1 MTETKS
7 ISQSFINL
15 TSGIGALIIGLSLV
29 VVGALALTHA
39 AYMTWELYKNPETI
53 ISFAQSLKLA
63 NSNIVDVDLGGLDPL
78 RLIAWPFVVL
88 LLLLQ
93 GRIGLWAIEAGARIL
108 DTARQK

>member
-1 MTETKS
+1 MAETTS
-7 ISQSFINL
+7 NLHSFINFI
-15 TSGIGALIIGLSLV
+15 SGIGVLIVGLSLV

-39 AYMTWELYKNPETI
+39 AYVTWELYKNPETI

-63 NSNIVDVDLGGLDPL
+63 NSNMVDVDLGGLDPL

-93 GRIGLWAIEAGARIL
+93 GRIGLWAIEAGARLL
-108 DTARQK
+108 DVVRQK

>member
-1 MTETKS
+1 MAETKS
-7 ISQSFINL
+7 NLHSFINFI
-15 TSGIGALIIGLSLV
+15 SGIGALIVGLSLV

-39 AYMTWELYKNPETI
+39 AYVTWELYKNPETI

-63 NSNIVDVDLGGLDPL
+63 NSNMVDVDLGGLDPL

-93 GRIGLWAIEAGARIL
+93 GRIGLWAIEAGARLL
-108 DTARQK
+108 DVVRQK

>member
-1 MTETKS
+1 MAETKS
-7 ISQSFINL
+7 NLHSIINFI
-15 TSGIGALIIGLSLV
+15 SGIGVLIIGLSLV

-63 NSNIVDVDLGGLDPL
+63 NTNMVDVDLGGLDPL
-78 RLIAWPFVVL
+78 RLMAWPFVVL

-93 GRIGLWAIEAGARIL
+93 GRIGLWVVEAGARLL
-108 DTARQK
+108 DVARQK